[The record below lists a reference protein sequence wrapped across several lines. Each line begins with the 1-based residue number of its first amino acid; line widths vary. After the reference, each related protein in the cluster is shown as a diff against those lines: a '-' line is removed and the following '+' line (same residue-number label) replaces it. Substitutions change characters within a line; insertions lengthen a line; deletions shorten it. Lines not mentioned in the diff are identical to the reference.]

1 MGDFN
6 RRGTPVSKI
15 MTYDR
20 YNMKKIFATLSCRD
34 KINFNVY
41 FRVNISDGQVY
52 DDFLLLTL
60 PQQIAIL
67 KKFISN
73 IYGVEIFK
81 IIIENMQLS
90 SIEFK
95 ARILSVPTETE
106 LIYYDL
112 MNVKNAFLN
121 AMNTVLGTLYTLADL
136 DPLMSFVKNN
146 QTLPPIFVPPPPAP
160 ITSEKENCINVFRQH
175 RSLHVALPPISLL
188 SEDLEYSEISGI
200 TGINGFFKIYFTA
213 DLQLSGVNLPIING
227 TQVEYDPLQ
236 RKLSLEKLNTII
248 LNENKIHKLLDS
260 TMLIADTP
268 SIEK

>member
-15 MTYDR
+15 MSYDR
-20 YNMKKIFATLSCRD
+20 YNMKRMFATLGCRD

-60 PQQIAIL
+60 PQQISIL

-106 LIYYDL
+106 LVYYDL
-112 MNVKNAFLN
+112 MNVKN
-121 AMNTVLGTLYTLADL
+121 
-136 DPLMSFVKNN
+136 
-146 QTLPPIFVPPPPAP
+146 
-160 ITSEKENCINVFRQH
+160 
-175 RSLHVALPPISLL
+175 
-188 SEDLEYSEISGI
+188 
-200 TGINGFFKIYFTA
+200 
-213 DLQLSGVNLPIING
+213 
-227 TQVEYDPLQ
+227 TQ
-236 RKLSLEKLNTII
+236 
-248 LNENKIHKLLDS
+248 
-260 TMLIADTP
+260 
-268 SIEK
+268 